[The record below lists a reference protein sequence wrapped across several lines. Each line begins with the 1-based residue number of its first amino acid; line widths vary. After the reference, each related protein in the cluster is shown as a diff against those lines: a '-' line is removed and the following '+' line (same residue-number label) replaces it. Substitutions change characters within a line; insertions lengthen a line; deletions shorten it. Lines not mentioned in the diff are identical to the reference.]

1 MATSEVIVRSHN
13 ILVDTDRGEPSSTAV
28 KGDKFEL
35 DLNSEGIHLD
45 EGQYLRLTL
54 NNFEMYKTW
63 TNVNDNNRLTQL
75 FFGEDDP
82 ENPGTTVYS
91 KVEVN
96 LDPKNYEF
104 INDIAVEFSDK
115 FKAEVDLKYGCT
127 GVISAVTP
135 DATAGINGTTDNIIS
150 FVYTAPLSAAI
161 DLIAIYGRCPE
172 GVGDAYAL
180 LGCNRG
186 RDTDPDLTKSYD
198 ITITTNTASS
208 LVLTVSMYYSA
219 QRSTSSSIYLR
230 TSLNTSAS
238 ETASLNDPNTP
249 ANRSQVIQSNI
260 WAKIPVNSE
269 FCVFNS
275 NTGREYFID
284 VSQKYLSHF
293 RLFLTDEHNRPI
305 GRRPVD
311 TQANTPNY
319 LFKGLTSSS
328 AANNQSTL
336 GNLNFSCVIRVDVIQ
351 QSHPNQAFTD
361 PYINPTMARQSGL
374 LLNPSQ
380 PPI

>member
-82 ENPGTTVYS
+82 TDPGTTVYS
-91 KVEVN
+91 KVAVN
-96 LDPKNYEF
+96 LNPKNYEF
-104 INDIAVEFSDK
+104 INDVAVEFSNK
-115 FKAEVDLKYGCT
+115 FKAEVDYKYGCT
-127 GVISAVTP
+127 GVISALTP
-135 DATAGINGTTDNIIS
+135 DSTAGINGTTDNIIS

-161 DLIAIYGRCPE
+161 DLLAIYGRCPE

-186 RDTDPDLTKSYD
+186 RDTDPDNTKSYD
-198 ITITTNTASS
+198 ITITTKTASS
-208 LVLTVSMYYSA
+208 LVLTVSMYYPA
-219 QRSTSSSIYLR
+219 QRSTTSSIYLR

-275 NTGREYFID
+275 STGREYFVD
-284 VSQKYLSHF
+284 VQQKYLSHF

-319 LFKGLTSSS
+319 FFKTLTSSS
-328 AANNQSTL
+328 AANNQTTL

-351 QSHPNQAFTD
+351 QSHPNQAFTN
-361 PYINPTMARQSGL
+361 PFVNPTMARQSGL
-374 LLNPSQ
+374 LINPSQ

>member
-319 LFKGLTSSS
+319 LFKALTSSS

-351 QSHPNQAFTD
+351 QSHPNQAFTN
-361 PYINPTMARQSGL
+361 PFVNPTMARQSGL